1 MSDVPVTPVYG
12 LPHERGVTLPGRT
25 LTGGPTGEDPTLAEA
40 VEAELQRDDG
50 DVAGLRAEVARGA
63 APIASGGE
71 AVVSVFTVDVTADG
85 RYPAGTFS
93 LMRLHLRGQ
102 MVSDAQW
109 LSLNINNRLDADTH
123 RRGWLQFRASDG
135 TVTDSGMGDATTWRI
150 GYWSGQLVGNT
161 CTVELFETGIASFVS
176 FRSTAEYQSGASSTF
191 YRTECWGR
199 LNENRLVSSL
209 RVGRVG
215 SSNISSCR
223 WWLEGWRN

>member
-1 MSDVPVTPVYG
+1 MPQTPVYG
-12 LPHERGVTLPGRT
+12 LPFEAPGDLPGHT
-25 LTGGPTGEDPTLAEA
+25 LDGGPVGDQPILAEA
-40 VEAELQRDDG
+40 VEAELSRIDG
-50 DVAGLRAEVARGA
+50 DVADLQAEVARGWT
-63 APIASGGE
+63 PIASGGE
-71 AVVSVFTVDVTADG
+71 AAVSAFTVDVTAGG

-93 LMRLHLRGQ
+93 LLRLHLRGQ
-102 MVSDAQW
+102 MDSDAQW
-109 LSLNINNRLDADTH
+109 LSLNINNSLDADTH

-161 CTVELFETGIASFVS
+161 CTVELFDTDIASFVS
-176 FRSTAEYQSGASSTF
+176 YKSTSEYQSGNASTF

-223 WWLEGWRN
+223 WWLEGYRI